1 MVTTWL
7 WLSVDFALCLVA
19 SHSWTFI
26 RWLCYKYFSTVG
38 VCCCI
43 WDVFIGKVPSRG
55 QCRCSKV
62 ILIFAQLSS
71 TCTVTIR
78 LLFILRWWRCF
89 PKPSQSAQLTCGQKT
104 LGWFFLIRQ
113 EAQEWTHFCLL
124 SIIYVVFTLFFLS
137 DDDDATWSLSHVYF
151 SNWLLWGLKGKYW
164 TNLCLPLRI
173 FLQVRLYHFNLL
185 FL

>member
-1 MVTTWL
+1 MVTTRL
-7 WLSVDFALCLVA
+7 WLPVDFALCLVA

-26 RWLCYKYFSTVG
+26 RGLCNQSFSTVG
-38 VCCCI
+38 VCCT

-78 LLFILRWWRCF
+78 LLFTQRWWCCF
-89 PKPSQSAQLTCGQKT
+89 PKPSQSRGQKT
-104 LGWFFLIRQ
+104 LGWFTLIRRK
-113 EAQEWTHFCLL
+113 AQEWTRFCLL
-124 SIIYVVFTLFFLS
+124 SIIYVVLPQWWWWWCHMVTVIG
-137 DDDDATWSLSHVYF
+137 VYF
-151 SNWLLWGLKGKYW
+151 SIWLLWGLKGKYW

-173 FLQVRLYHFNLL
+173 FLQVRLYCFNLL